1 MWSKGIYVRKAYVNQ
16 MTGTNPPSLIERAE
30 SYSQRK
36 LSPKEYE
43 ALNHYRA
50 DWANKA
56 GDCRTRIFVLGSF
69 ADDDV
74 ARVNEVKQY
83 INQKSHNGAVA
94 YRMDDF
100 VKENKLEINAIMKFK
115 LLADDS
121 DHIIT
126 VCEHDEGG
134 QLIEQGIIIDSKEYM
149 KKSHLLKRA
158 YDSETEKE
166 QYSWMQSKGV
176 FDMFSDHDC
185 LHEWEDTDEF
195 SEVTKRL
202 VSELV

>member
-1 MWSKGIYVRKAYVNQ
+1 MWSKVIYVREAYVNQ
-16 MTGTNPPSLIERAE
+16 MAGTNPPSLIERAE

-50 DWANKA
+50 DWADKA

-83 INQKSHNGAVA
+83 INQETHNGAVA
-94 YRMDDF
+94 YRMDEF
-100 VKENKLEINAIMKFK
+100 VREDGVEMNAILKFR
-115 LLADDS
+115 LLANDS

-134 QLIEQGIIIDSKEYM
+134 QLIEQGMLIESTEYI
-149 KKSHLLKRA
+149 KKTHLLKRT
-158 YDSETEKE
+158 YDSETQKEK
-166 QYSWMQSKGV
+166 YSWMQSKGV
-176 FDMFSDHDC
+176 FDIFGYHDC
-185 LHEWEDTDEF
+185 LHEWGDTDEF
-195 SEVTKRL
+195 SEVTERL